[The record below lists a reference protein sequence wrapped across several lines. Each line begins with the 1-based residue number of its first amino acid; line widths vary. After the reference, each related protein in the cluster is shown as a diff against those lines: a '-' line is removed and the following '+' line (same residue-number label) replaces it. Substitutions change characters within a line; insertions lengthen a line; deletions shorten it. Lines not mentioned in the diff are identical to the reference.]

1 MTLAGMAIMRVGLRP
16 LQRVKT
22 PSFRAIFRRPSS
34 VEFMVRR
41 CVSSAAQSEAAADM
55 AGCKAAVEGLGA
67 ATQNCEEFCTQKTS
81 RQQALTPRSGGS
93 WMKEGR
99 RMEGDGD
106 GLGWACRRTRTT
118 SRGVTVKECQ
128 WVFEMVA

>member
-1 MTLAGMAIMRVGLRP
+1 
-16 LQRVKT
+16 
-22 PSFRAIFRRPSS
+22 
-34 VEFMVRR
+34 
-41 CVSSAAQSEAAADM
+41 M

-118 SRGVTVKECQ
+118 SRGVTGRGGQC
-128 WVFEMVA
+128 VFECRGIATTIGLATYRVVRS